1 MASTRACR
9 LLADKHDLQQ
19 KLKLSLLHIEEK
31 ELNFYSQNCYTVGTE
46 AALLS
51 GFAFT
56 AIVEVGELAI
66 DTPELLQCAGR
77 RSPCWRCCW
86 RSWR

>member
-1 MASTRACR
+1 MRVVASRVRR

-46 AALLS
+46 AA
-51 GFAFT
+51 GT
-56 AIVEVGELAI
+56 APSKA
-66 DTPELLQCAGR
+66 
-77 RSPCWRCCW
+77 
-86 RSWR
+86 